1 MSEHY
6 LKHKRDESDRAGY
19 TVVEDSNRLPIFS
32 YLSRRANNI
41 IVRIRG
47 TFNFVRGT
55 VGGMFQFK
63 KRTDT
68 TTYAT
73 GENIGL
79 ININGDLY
87 VRTNTAD
94 IFRIGNSGNIYV
106 TRTIIMEGSTI
117 NDFSTSLVVTDPT
130 ANRII
135 TFPDATG
142 TVALTSDIPASTT
155 YTAGTGL
162 DLGGTEFTVD
172 VSDFMTNGS
181 DNRIVTATGTDAMNA
196 EANLTWDGDDFYVT
210 SSGSGRPQLH
220 LTNTNTN
227 SKAPGITFTNDKG
240 VAGAINDEAGSLLFK
255 SDNANQTLVNFGK
268 LTVNSVG
275 VTAGDEAGSLSIVV
289 ATSNGTSSVLRDAFV
304 ATGNVSDATIS
315 TSIGFG
321 TSSTATIA
329 GSLRVE
335 GAGVVSTGDL
345 TVTPGGTLEL
355 DSTGDMTLDSSA
367 NIELNADGGSI
378 TFKDDTATLATI
390 DTNGISFVDNTGAGV
405 RFEGSTDDA
414 HNTVLLATDPTGAR
428 ICMLP
433 DTSGTLAV
441 LADINKLVH
450 IQIKDFGSY
459 LFYLFHD
466 DNWYSAGSTTLAI
479 LGSSTSP
486 SDLSSSNSKYQGR
499 MASYTAPAA
508 CTLKKLC
515 FSFYWSS
522 SAVNSADIDF
532 AFSKFT
538 PISDGTSATITMNS
552 ITATDNDGSYTE
564 NAPYYLTFEFSGG
577 NASLSAG
584 DSFAFHM
591 RTTGGSSSQRILI
604 YGQATLSVELS

>member
-1 MSEHY
+1 MPEHY

-41 IVRIRG
+41 IVRVRG

-87 VRTNTAD
+87 VRSNTAD

-142 TVALTSDIPASTT
+142 TVALTSDIPASIVKATSSALGTIKLEDDTEQSVAANSVSATASRTYGIQLNSSEQAVVNVPWTDTNTT

-181 DNRIVTATGTDAMNA
+181 DNRVVTATGTDAMNA
-196 EANLTWDGDDFYVT
+196 EANFTWDDDDLLVT
-210 SSGSGRPQLH
+210 SSTSGRPQVIF
-220 LTNTNTN
+220 TNTN
-227 SKAPGITFTNDKG
+227 SNNKAPSLTFVNDKG
-240 VAGAINDEAGSLLFK
+240 AAGALNDEAGTILFR
-255 SDNANQTLVNFGK
+255 SDNASQTIKSYGSVAS
-268 LTVNSVG
+268 TVVG
-275 VTAGDEAGSLSIVV
+275 SIAGDESGILKINTASSNGSTSNLRNVVTGTGSVSADTVNVDLGYGSSSTTTVAGSLDV
-289 ATSNGTSSVLRDAFV
+289 T
-304 ATGNVSDATIS
+304 
-315 TSIGFG
+315 
-321 TSSTATIA
+321 
-329 GSLRVE
+329 
-335 GAGVVSTGDL
+335 GVVSILGNNYLYL
-345 TVTPGGTLEL
+345 TNAGGHVVRINNNNGTA
-355 DSTGDMTLDSSA
+355 SRT
-367 NIELNADGGSI
+367 IFFPDGNG
-378 TFKDDTATLATI
+378 TI
-390 DTNGISFVDNTGAGV
+390 QLQGENTGQV
-405 RFEGSTDDA
+405 
-414 HNTVLLATDPTGAR
+414 
-428 ICMLP
+428 
-433 DTSGTLAV
+433 
-441 LADINKLVH
+441 VH
-450 IQIKDFGSY
+450 VSIKDFGSY
-459 LFYLFHD
+459 LFYLFND
-466 DNWYSAGSTTLAI
+466 DSWYSAGSTTLAI

-499 MASYTAPAA
+499 IASYTAPAA

-522 SAVNSADIDF
+522 STVNSADIDF

-564 NAPYYLTFEFSGG
+564 NAPYYKTFEFSGG

-591 RTTGGSSSQRILI
+591 RTTGGSSSQRVLI